1 MNPKRHTPPR
11 FVAAAVLAI
20 FSLPSLHAAVV
31 TDPALVTAG
40 NKISPYGAIT
50 HTASNVTAE
59 STLEARSDLSV
70 LQNFS
75 SLSGASNIVSFTN
88 AALPDISIAGSS
100 GSAITSNSFL
110 SSLGSGMRIQTSVTG
125 WEYTHTV
132 TVDFGSYNGST
143 FDGSEIGVVAAGF
156 TLNST
161 PFYVNATSR
170 IVATFLDADN
180 QVLATQSFAGSMSGS
195 NYRIHFGYQ
204 SVSSSAISS
213 IRIDITSTASGAA
226 LIYGL
231 DDLSF
236 TPAISTISRLEL
248 LRRVAEDPALQNE
261 RAVFLARADKVL
273 ALPVIRRPHSLEELE
288 ASRISWDPRYD
299 TADESIREVFAL
311 ARSDAMALSDIVS
324 ETADLASAHAVTGRQ
339 AYLDRLL
346 AQLDEISGWD
356 PLQRPGWT
364 SFSTG
369 QPPAPEGDG
378 VWLATGRGIQAC
390 IDSLDML
397 PADAVPPELREKITV
412 MLKREV
418 ARIEGDWRAKR
429 PWYVASDAVY
439 SNQWALPLAGLVNAS
454 LWLNGG
460 SVPAPG
466 SPYADSY
473 EFGVVNLLRT
483 LDSQGPRGE
492 FVEGPVY
499 AVATIGALLSPA
511 DHCTRAGDRRLI
523 DHPFLQNY
531 PTWQAHL
538 LQPGGYVLNA
548 FDCGFGARGGLRHFA
563 TIYSDLAVM
572 LRSPEALWVVKQY
585 ALMGGKEDSINGVIA
600 LTLPDAYAREPVL
613 FASYPVATRVN
624 WRSNWNDDD
633 IASGFWMRGGHATD
647 RHDHMDRGHVNFI
660 VDGRAILIEAGTPGY
675 GDPRLANFY
684 RSVAGHNVLQVGDF
698 DPATAT
704 AAQFDTGGQP
714 LDRTHR
720 EAPLTVI
727 RLDTAGGEAT
737 ADMSAVY
744 SSVKKWV
751 RHVKWSARTL
761 VVRDEV
767 QLKSADI
774 ALFRWHLGSP
784 VKDVRWS
791 GGMIKKEDVELT
803 PGRLTAPGYSITYS
817 SDRPL
822 TGRLETMP
830 DVTLGNQSEHHTLV
844 VRSANPVTSL
854 TLTTTVQ
861 VD

>member
-1 MNPKRHTPPR
+1 MVCPFPPFFR
-11 FVAAAVLAI
+11 RALAVL
-20 FSLPSLHAAVV
+20 
-31 TDPALVTAG
+31 
-40 NKISPYGAIT
+40 
-50 HTASNVTAE
+50 
-59 STLEARSDLSV
+59 
-70 LQNFS
+70 
-75 SLSGASNIVSFTN
+75 
-88 AALPDISIAGSS
+88 
-100 GSAITSNSFL
+100 
-110 SSLGSGMRIQTSVTG
+110 
-125 WEYTHTV
+125 
-132 TVDFGSYNGST
+132 
-143 FDGSEIGVVAAGF
+143 VVAVSWCSAQSMAPGK
-156 TLNST
+156 
-161 PFYVNATSR
+161 VGSR
-170 IVATFLDADN
+170 
-180 QVLATQSFAGSMSGS
+180 
-195 NYRIHFGYQ
+195 H
-204 SVSSSAISS
+204 
-213 IRIDITSTASGAA
+213 
-226 LIYGL
+226 
-231 DDLSF
+231 
-236 TPAISTISRLEL
+236 EL
-248 LRRVAEDPALQNE
+248 LRRVAEDPALGGE
-261 RAVFLARADKVL
+261 REAFLARADKVL
-273 ALPVIRRPHSLEELE
+273 ALPVIRRPYSLAELK
-288 ASRISWDPRYD
+288 ASRIVWDPRYA

-311 ARSDAMALSDIVS
+311 ARSDAMALSVIVR
-324 ETADLASAHAVTGRQ
+324 ETSDVAAAYAMTGSRP
-339 AYLDRLL
+339 YLDRLL
-346 AQLDEISGWD
+346 AQLDELSTWD
-356 PLQRPGWT
+356 PLQRPGWS
-364 SFSTG
+364 SFNTG
-369 QPPAPEGDG
+369 KLPPPGGDG

-390 IDSLDML
+390 IDSLDLL
-397 PADAVPPELREKITV
+397 PPDSVPAELRAKIV
-412 MLKREV
+412 AMMKREIV
-418 ARIEGDWRAKR
+418 RIEADWRAGR
-429 PWYVASDAVY
+429 PWYVNGDAVY
-439 SNQWALPLAGLVNAS
+439 SNQWAFPMAGLVDAS

-460 SVPAPG
+460 RVPGPG
-466 SPYADSY
+466 SPYAGAY
-473 EFGVVNLLRT
+473 EFGVTNLLRT
-483 LDSQGPRGE
+483 LDSQGKQGE

-499 AVATIGALLSPA
+499 AVATMGVLLSPA
-511 DHCTRAGDRRLI
+511 DFCARAGDRRLI
-523 DHPFLQNY
+523 DHPFLKNF
-531 PTWQAHL
+531 PIWQAHL

-563 TIYSDLAVM
+563 AIYSDLAVM
-572 LRSPEALWVVKQY
+572 LRSPEALWVVKRFARQ
-585 ALMGGKEDSINGVIA
+585 GGTEDSINGVIA
-600 LTLPDAYAREPVL
+600 LALPDAEARQPTL
-613 FASYPVATRVN
+613 FASYPKTTRVN

-633 IASGFWMRGGHATD
+633 IASGFWMRGGDATD

-675 GDPRLANFY
+675 GDPQLFPFY

-727 RLDTAGGEAT
+727 RLDAAGGEAS

-744 SSVKKWV
+744 PAVKKWV